1 MSNPAPSPARRAIL
15 ADPLGAA
22 ARLWCG
28 VAVAGQAAF
37 IGFILLFYGVRTATG
52 NLAGWNDK
60 PLIEG
65 YVAGD
70 RVGNGM
76 FALHVLLASLV
87 TLCGLV
93 QLSPGMRRRW
103 PALHRWSG
111 RAFILAGG
119 VAALSG
125 AWLTL
130 VRGSYLSTVSA
141 AAVVL
146 NGVLIL
152 AFAGLA
158 WRAALQRRFEA
169 HRRWALRTFMVISG
183 VWFLRVGLMGWVL
196 LNQGP
201 RGMTDDMSG
210 PADVVLT
217 FGSYLIPLAV
227 LEVYLRAQ
235 GSERRAAKIAAAAV
249 VTAAA
254 AFTAIG
260 VMGTILVLW
269 GPYVWGPN
277 R

>member
-1 MSNPAPSPARRAIL
+1 MSNPAPSPAGRVIL
-15 ADPLGAA
+15 ADPLSAA

-37 IGFILLFYGVRTATG
+37 IGFIVLFYGVRTATG

-70 RVGNGM
+70 GVGNGM
-76 FALHVLLASLV
+76 FALHVLLASVV
-87 TLCGLV
+87 TLCGLL
-93 QLSPGMRRRW
+93 QLSPGLRRGR

-111 RAFILAGG
+111 RVFIVTGG

-141 AAVVL
+141 AAVVI
-146 NGVLIL
+146 NGGLIL

-201 RGMTDDMSG
+201 VGMTDDMSG

-217 FGSYLIPLAV
+217 FGSYLIPLAG
-227 LEVYLRAQ
+227 LEIYLRAQ
-235 GSERRAAKIAAAAV
+235 SWRGAAKAGAAV
-249 VTAAA
+249 ALTIATGFMAV
-254 AFTAIG
+254 G
-260 VMGTILVLW
+260 VAGTILVLW
-269 GPYVWGPN
+269 GPYVWGS
-277 R
+277 